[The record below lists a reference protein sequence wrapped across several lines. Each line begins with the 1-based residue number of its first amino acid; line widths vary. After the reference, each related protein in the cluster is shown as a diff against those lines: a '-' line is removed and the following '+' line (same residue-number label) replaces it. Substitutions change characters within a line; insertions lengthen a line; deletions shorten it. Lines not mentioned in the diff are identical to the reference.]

1 MQSEEQ
7 MRLERLALAQQGGNA
22 PFPAGVPKTHSC
34 AQAQSIAASD
44 DTTTVMSVAGR
55 IMGNRQFGGLT
66 FVKLRDESGTF
77 QVALHKDVLGEEL
90 YNRFQEITDLG
101 DFFSFTGTGFKT
113 KKGEPSLD
121 VTSYKLAAKSL
132 LPPPE
137 KWHGLTDTEK
147 RYRQRYID
155 LASNEESF
163 RIAKLRSQI
172 VGEMRDFLKEEG
184 FLEVDT
190 PMLQAIPGGTTAK
203 PFITHHDALDHDFY
217 LRIAPELFLK
227 RLLVG
232 GFEKIYEYA
241 RCFRNEGISPQ
252 HNPEFTQIELY
263 WAYATID
270 DLIDHLKRLI
280 ARVVSVL
287 PSPVVTFGEHELDFS
302 KTATATFHDLVL
314 EHAGIDVDQA
324 SDEASL
330 LEAMAQKGIPSEG
343 CIGYADLLDTLYK
356 HSVRPRI
363 IQPTFV
369 VDYPAAM
376 KPLAKRREDN
386 PHYSAGAQLVVAGI
400 EVWNAFNELNDP
412 REQRERFEEQE
423 ALRERGSEE
432 AQWLDEDY
440 LTALSHGMP
449 PAAGYGLG
457 IDRFIMLLTGSSNLK
472 EVILF
477 PTLKPLADKSSSDK
491 SE

>member
-7 MRLERLALAQQGGNA
+7 MRHERLAHAQSEGMA
-22 PFPAGVPKTHSC
+22 PFPATIRKTHTC
-34 AQAQSIAASD
+34 VAAHAVAESD
-44 DTTTVMSVAGR
+44 DTTTKMTVAGR
-55 IMGNRQFGGLT
+55 IIGLRQFGGLT
-66 FVKLRDESGTF
+66 FIRLRDESGIF
-77 QVALHKDVLGEEL
+77 QVALHKDVLGEES
-90 YNRFQEITDLG
+90 YARFFSVADLG
-101 DFFSFTGTGFKT
+101 DFFSFTGTAFKT

-121 VTSYKLAAKSL
+121 ASEYKLASKAL
-132 LPPPE
+132 LPLPE

-147 RYRQRYID
+147 RYRQRYLD

-163 RIAKLRSQI
+163 RIARLRSLI

-190 PMLQAIPGGTTAK
+190 PMLQPIAGGTTAA

-217 LRIAPELFLK
+217 LRIAPELYLK

-263 WAYATID
+263 WAYATVE
-270 DLIDHLKRLI
+270 DLMEHLERLI
-280 ARVVSVL
+280 ARVVAVL
-287 PSPVVTFGEHELDFS
+287 PSPTVIFNEQELNFAKIERAS
-302 KTATATFHDLVL
+302 FRDLVL
-314 EHAGIDVDQA
+314 EHAQIDIDKCP
-324 SDEASL
+324 DEESL
-330 LEAMAQKGIPSEG
+330 LKAIEGKGIPTAG
-343 CIGYADLLDTLYK
+343 CIGYADVLDTLYK
-356 HSVRPRI
+356 HAVRSRI

-412 REQRERFEEQE
+412 REQRDRFMEQE
-423 ALRERGSEE
+423 ALRDRGSVE
-432 AQWLDEDY
+432 AQRIDEDY
-440 LTALSHGMP
+440 LNALSHGMP

-457 IDRFIMLLTGSSNLK
+457 IDRFIMLLTGSANLK

-477 PTLKPLADKSSSDK
+477 PTLKPK
-491 SE
+491 EEN